1 MNDNFLKAMVIA
13 GETYGREID
22 KNLVEIYAEI
32 LAPRDLDEC
41 AVAIKTHM
49 TKSVYFPKPCDIIN
63 CIEGNEDEKAT
74 AAWHKVYSLLD
85 DSQKA
90 KTDDSV
96 IEKVVK
102 SMGGWHKLGVTDYEQ
117 LRFTQ
122 HEFVKNYKREL
133 RHKEHDQLMQQIEH
147 DNQKLIDKEDN

>member
-32 LAPRDLDEC
+32 LA
-41 AVAIKTHM
+41 
-49 TKSVYFPKPCDIIN
+49 PKPCDIIN